1 MTSIIYIE
9 LTNINAW
16 DSSFLNVIFCTG
28 NSLYTCTSNSIN
40 KAFLLLTDVQ
50 KLFEFLIK
58 SQRAH
63 GGTVADFL
71 KGARGTYCGRGFQK
85 WNYRCRKREK
95 RKNQGRG
102 ERGGR
107 RERKNTR
114 DETRNVWRGMCSASS
129 LDISYR
135 PEPPSVSR

>member
-85 WNYRCRKREK
+85 RNYRRRKQEKKEKSREGGEGREK
-95 RKNQGRG
+95 G
-102 ERGGR
+102 EEKYKG
-107 RERKNTR
+107 
-114 DETRNVWRGMCSASS
+114 
-129 LDISYR
+129 
-135 PEPPSVSR
+135 